1 MSSVTVF
8 HAVAAL
14 SVFAVGLIA
23 GQMLAIGIAN
33 YAARG
38 LPETSWTLRFQ
49 SENDLFTK
57 TMPPFLTAPAIG
69 LVTLCFLSHDDARG
83 MFAAAALLILI
94 VLAITMAFNVP
105 INKQVQSWNAGTA
118 PSTWMFTRDKWL
130 RFHLA
135 RTVVGLI
142 SFAIAAIGLTSL

>member
-1 MSSVTVF
+1 MSSVAVLRTVAIF
-8 HAVAAL
+8 

-38 LPETSWTLRFQ
+38 LSETSWTLRFQ
-49 SENDLFTK
+49 LENDLFAK
-57 TMPPFLTAPAIG
+57 TMPPFLIAPAIG
-69 LVTLCFLSHDDARG
+69 LLALFFLAHDHSRW
-83 MFAAAALLILI
+83 MFAAAAVLILI
-94 VLAITMAFNVP
+94 VLAITMAINVP
-105 INKQVQSWNAGTA
+105 INRQVQSWTAGAA
-118 PSTWMFTRDKWL
+118 PSTWMFTRDRWL

-135 RTVVGLI
+135 RTVVGLM

>member
-8 HAVAAL
+8 HAVAIF

-23 GQMLAIGIAN
+23 GQMLAISIAN

-49 SENDLFTK
+49 SENDLFAK
-57 TMPPFLTAPAIG
+57 TMPPFLIAPAIG
-69 LVTLCFLSHDDARG
+69 LLALFFLHIMIPLDVRRSRRAHTDRSGNNDGDECADQQAG
-83 MFAAAALLILI
+83 AILDCR
-94 VLAITMAFNVP
+94 
-105 INKQVQSWNAGTA
+105 SA
-118 PSTWMFTRDKWL
+118 PSTWMFTRDRWL